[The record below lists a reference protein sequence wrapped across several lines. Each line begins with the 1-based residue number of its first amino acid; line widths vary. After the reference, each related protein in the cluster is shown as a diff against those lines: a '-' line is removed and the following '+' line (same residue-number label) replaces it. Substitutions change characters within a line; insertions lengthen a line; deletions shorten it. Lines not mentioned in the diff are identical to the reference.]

1 MRVRLRFTK
10 LGKVRYISHRDVAR
24 VWERALRRARLPIAL
39 TEGFSPRPKVHFGLA
54 LSTGHESLG
63 EYLDVDLAEGAGGA
77 DVDLDALPPLLSA
90 ALPVGMDVQAAAEV
104 DRRAASLQQAVTS
117 CTWRV
122 EVVGVGPEEAEALA
136 RAALDAPSLP
146 LTRSR
151 KGQEGTDDLRPHLRS
166 LAVIGPTDRG
176 VELEA
181 ELGTQPRALRPSE
194 LVAVAFPGPGHEEGR
209 VRRTH
214 QWIEHDGARREPL
227 PLPQDA
233 TSAPHARGVCV

>member
-10 LGKVRYISHRDVAR
+10 LGKVRFTSHRDVAR
-24 VWERALRRARLPIAL
+24 VWERALRRASLPLAL

-54 LSTGHESLG
+54 LSTGYESLG
-63 EYLDVDLAEGAGGA
+63 EYLDVDLVERVE
-77 DVDLDALPPLLSA
+77 VDHLLAARLGA
-90 ALPVGMDVQAAAEV
+90 ALPDGMDVQATAEV
-104 DRRAASLQQAVTS
+104 DRRTASLQQAVTS

-122 EVVGVGPEEAEALA
+122 EVLGLDVPAASRAAG
-136 RAALDAPSLP
+136 AALDASALP

-151 KGQEGTDDLRPHLRS
+151 KGQEAVDDLRPYLRS
-166 LAVIGPTDRG
+166 LAVVRPTDHG

-181 ELGTQPRALRPSE
+181 ELGTQPRSLRPSE
-194 LVAVAFPGPGHEEGR
+194 LVAVAFPGAEEGR

-227 PLPQDA
+227 PVDA
-233 TSAPHARGVCV
+233 TSAPHAKARAS

>member
-10 LGKVRYISHRDVAR
+10 LGKVRYVSHRDVAR

-63 EYLDVDLAEGAGGA
+63 EYLDVDLAEGAS
-77 DVDLDALPPLLSA
+77 VDPDALPPLLSA

-122 EVVGVGPEEAEALA
+122 EVAGVGPEEAEALV

-166 LAVIGPTDRG
+166 LAVAGPTDRG

-194 LVAVAFPGPGHEEGR
+194 LVAVAFPGREEGR

-214 QWIEHDGARREPL
+214 QWIEHDGARWEPL
-227 PLPQDA
+227 ALPHDA